1 MASSD
6 SIIPIVD
13 MLLLYLGFLEKWGFI
28 KRNEKKKNNI
38 CQKNTIHQKN
48 IGDKMQLDVKYVPNE
63 CKTSAI
69 IDYDRFYQYTII
81 DEASRERFL
90 YPYQEKNSS

>member
-28 KRNEKKKNNI
+28 KETKRRTIYVPKKYH
-38 CQKNTIHQKN
+38 TPEN

-81 DEASRERFL
+81 DEASRKISLSISR
-90 YPYQEKNSS
+90 KNSS

>member
-1 MASSD
+1 M
-6 SIIPIVD
+6 
-13 MLLLYLGFLEKWGFI
+13 GFY
-28 KRNEKKKNNI
+28 KRNEKKR
-38 CQKNTIHQKN
+38 TIYVPKKYHTPEN

-90 YPYQEKNSS
+90 YPYQEKQFIIQ